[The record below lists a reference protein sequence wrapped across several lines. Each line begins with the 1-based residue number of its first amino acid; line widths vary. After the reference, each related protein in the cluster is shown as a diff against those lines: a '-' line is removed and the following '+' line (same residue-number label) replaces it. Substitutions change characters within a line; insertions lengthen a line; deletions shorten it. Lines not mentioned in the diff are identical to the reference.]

1 MRGRENEKNKRRGWG
16 WRSHKLEFDNEM
28 QHTLCEL
35 YNKSH
40 LCGVL
45 IQHSVFIEAAQR
57 GVDLALVLL
66 SLCWVAL

>member
-1 MRGRENEKNKRRGWG
+1 MKRTKGGGGG
-16 WRSHKLEFDNEM
+16 WRSYKLEFDNEM

-40 LCGVL
+40 LCEVL

-66 SLCWVAL
+66 SLCWVTL